1 MYKRLLYRF
10 LFSTMVFGAVMIGCR
25 TFFDAP
31 DLKHMNGEEEENG
44 IPLQDRLDLAMQYE
58 FEITKDVSTNTVPRE
73 RLIVA
78 KEVAMQTM
86 QQPKYGNSTQA
97 AIPGIAWMERGPN
110 NIGGR
115 TRSLLVDPND
125 ATKKTV
131 WAGSVGGGLWK
142 TTDITAANPVWTP
155 VNDFFSNIAVTTIT
169 YNPSAPMTMYFGTG
183 EGYFNADA
191 MRGLGIWKSTN
202 GGATWS
208 QLASTN
214 NANFYYV
221 NRMIVHPS
229 GDVYATTRNGLFRSQ
244 DGGVTFN
251 RVLGSSAPGGAVTD
265 NFSDVEL
272 AADNSIWASTLG
284 ANGGV
289 YRSTTGNAGTW
300 TLLNTGANGFPS
312 TGFWRVD
319 IACAPS
325 SAATCYAYA
334 EGPSGLLNLFR
345 TTDYGAN
352 WTTLAKPADADGGI
366 PATDFTRSQAW
377 YDMSMAVDP
386 NNANTVFVGGVDL
399 FKTTNGG
406 ASWSQVAHWYGGF
419 GFQYVHADQHIAM
432 YEPGNSSVIY
442 FGNDG
447 GVWRSSN
454 ATAAM
459 PTISSKDNSYNV
471 TQYYACAVHPT
482 AYSNYFLAGAQDN
495 GSHKFNSPG
504 INAAVNATGGDGCF
518 CHIDQDQPQ
527 FQWTSYVYNNY
538 YRSTNGGNTWTSVS
552 FGNSG
557 SFVNP
562 TDYDNASN
570 IFYAAI
576 SNGAYMR
583 WTDPQT
589 GATSATINVTG
600 FGGASV
606 RHISVSQNTPNRVFF
621 GLSNGSVVRV
631 DNANTVTSPAAGVV
645 VGTPVANN
653 SVSCIAIENG
663 NDNHILV
670 TYSNYGSN
678 SVWESTNALS
688 GAPTFTSVEGNLP
701 DMPVRWALF
710 SPLNNQQALL
720 ATEVGAWSTDLLN
733 GGATVWGASNSG
745 LANTRVDML
754 QIRSS
759 DNLVAAAT
767 HGRGLFTSDVFMTP
781 FPDFTASPVITYTN
795 KPVQFSDGSYKS
807 TAWSWNFG
815 DATTSTVKNPV
826 HAYTSPGLYTIT
838 LQINNNGAYTKTR
851 VGYVHV
857 LPDRTTPYLVV
868 NGDAGSFDVS
878 PLDFGAENIS
888 GTPWERGNSAVA
900 NKNGTVSGSS
910 AWVTGLTATTYA
922 DNSNSNLYCPSFNMM
937 ANGTY
942 ILSFYSKWRFEQGY
956 DGFRV
961 EYSLDKGSN
970 WNILGPYSPPQWYNF
985 NNLAGGSS
993 FPTGEPF
1000 FCSDTGST
1008 YYKHQL
1014 DISTLKGNPSVA
1026 FRFVFLS
1033 DGSVTKAGAAIDN
1046 FEISGPPNT
1055 NPLPVELLSFS
1066 GEVRKDYNL
1075 LSWTTA
1081 SEINNSGFEMQRSEN
1096 GNEFETIG
1104 FVEGAG
1110 NSSAIHEYS
1119 FKDSDIKNGTLYYRL
1134 KQIDIDGNYEYSNVV
1149 ALTSKDRTALDI
1161 QSLYPNPF
1169 GKEIGVLLN
1178 KAVVEPV
1185 VVKIFDA
1192 EGKLVWHETYPPFRN
1207 RFFVN
1212 TESLASGMY
1221 FISVESGE
1229 AKLIRRITKVNSN

>member
-1 MYKRLLYRF
+1 MRKSLLRLLF
-10 LFSTMVFGAVMIGCR
+10 IFLASGAILFSCR
-25 TFFDAP
+25 ILFFSAEP
-31 DLKHMNGEEEENG
+31 KHKSANEKKEG
-44 IPLQDRLDLAMQYE
+44 IPLQDRMDLAIQHE
-58 FEITKDVSTNTVPRE
+58 FEITKEVATNTVPRE
-73 RLIVA
+73 RLVA
-78 KEVAMQTM
+78 AKTYALQTLL
-86 QQPKYGNSTQA
+86 PSKYGNSTMA
-97 AIPGIAWMERGPN
+97 AIPGIAWTERGPN

-115 TRSLLVDPND
+115 TRTLLVDPND
-125 ATKKTV
+125 ATKKTI

-142 TTDITAANPVWTP
+142 TTDITVANPVWTP

-169 YNPSAPMTMYFGTG
+169 YQPGAPSIMYFGTG

-191 MRGLGIWKSTN
+191 LRGLGIWKSTN
-202 GGATWS
+202 GGASWN

-214 NANFYYV
+214 NNNFYYV

-229 GDVYATTRNGLFRSQ
+229 GDIYATTRSGLFRSQ
-244 DGGVTFN
+244 DGGTTFN
-251 RVLGSSAPGGAVTD
+251 RVLGSSAPGGAPTD

-289 YRSTTGNAGTW
+289 YRSTTGNSGSW
-300 TLLNTGANGFPS
+300 VKLNTGANGFPT

-325 SAATCYAYA
+325 NTNVCYAYA
-334 EGPSGLLNLFR
+334 EGPSGLLNLFK
-345 TTDYGAN
+345 TIDGGAN
-352 WTTLAKPADADGGI
+352 WTTLAKPVDADGGI
-366 PATDFTRSQAW
+366 PAADFTRSQAW
-377 YDMSMAVDP
+377 YDMSIAVDP
-386 NNANTVFVGGVDL
+386 NNASAVFVGGVDL
-399 FKTTNGG
+399 FKSTNGG
-406 ASWSQVAHWYGGF
+406 TSWSQIAHWYGGY
-419 GFQYVHADQHIAM
+419 GFQYVHADQHIVLF
-432 YEPGNSSVIY
+432 EPGNSSVVY

-447 GVWRSSN
+447 GVYRSTN

-459 PTISSKDNSYNV
+459 PTITGKNNSYNV
-471 TQYYACAVHPT
+471 TQYYGCAAHPG

-495 GSHKFNSPG
+495 GSHKFSNPG
-504 INAAVNATGGDGCF
+504 VNAVTSASGGDGCY

-527 FQWTSYVYNNY
+527 YQWTSYVYNNY
-538 YRSTNGGNTWTSVS
+538 YRSTDGGNTWTSVS

-570 IFYAAI
+570 VMYCGI
-576 SNGAYMR
+576 SGGNYMR
-583 WTDPQT
+583 WTNPQT
-589 GATSATINVTG
+589 GATSATVNVTN
-600 FGGASV
+600 FSGAGV

-631 DNANTVTSPAAGVV
+631 DNANTVASPVAGII
-645 VGTPVANN
+645 VGTPVGGN
-653 SVSCIAIENG
+653 SVSCVAIQDG

-670 TYSNYGSN
+670 TYSNFGIN

-688 GAPTFTSVEGNLP
+688 ATPTFTSVEGNLP
-701 DMPVRWALF
+701 DMPIRWALF
-710 SPLNNQQALL
+710 SPLNSSQAVLG
-720 ATEVGAWSTDLLN
+720 TEVGAWSTDLLS
-733 GGATVWGASNSG
+733 GGATNWGASSSG

-781 FPDFTASPVITYTN
+781 SPDFTASPVITYTN
-795 KPVQFSDGSYKS
+795 KVVQFTDGSYKA
-807 TAWSWNFG
+807 TAWNWDFG
-815 DATTSTVKNPV
+815 DGGTATIKNPT

-838 LQINNNGAYTKTR
+838 LVINNNGAYTKTR

-868 NGDAGSFDVS
+868 NGDGGSFDVNA
-878 PLDFGAENIS
+878 LDFGAENIS
-888 GTPWERGNSAVA
+888 GTPWQRGNSAIA

-922 DNSNSNLYCPSFNMM
+922 DNSSSNFYCPSFNMM

-942 ILSFYSKWRFEQGY
+942 ILSFYGKWRFEQAY

-970 WNILGPYSPPQWYNF
+970 WTMLGTYSPPQWYNF

-1014 DISTLKGNPSVA
+1014 DISALKGNASVA
-1026 FRFVFLS
+1026 FRFVFIT
-1033 DGSVTKAGAAIDN
+1033 DPSVTRAGVAIDN
-1046 FEISGPPNT
+1046 FEISGPPNS
-1055 NPLPVELLSFS
+1055 NPLPVEMLSFI
-1066 GEVRKDYNL
+1066 GEAKADHNL
-1075 LSWTTA
+1075 LLWSTA
-1081 SEINNSGFEMQRSEN
+1081 SEINNSGFDIQRSEN
-1096 GNEFETIG
+1096 GIEFNRIG
-1104 FVEGAG
+1104 FITGAG
-1110 NSSAIHEYS
+1110 NSSHVNEYS
-1119 FKDSDIKNGTLYYRL
+1119 FKDTDIGNDVLYYRL
-1134 KQIDIDGNYEYSNVV
+1134 KQIDNDGVFEYSHVI
-1149 ALTSKDRTALDI
+1149 ALGSKKKTAFGI
-1161 QSLYPNPF
+1161 KSLYPNPF
-1169 GKEIGVLLN
+1169 DKELGILFN
-1178 KAVVEPV
+1178 KAAEETINL
-1185 VVKIFDA
+1185 KIFDA
-1192 EGKLVWHETYPPFRN
+1192 NGKLVISETYPTSTDNLFI
-1207 RFFVN
+1207 N
-1212 TESLASGMY
+1212 TEELPGGIY
-1221 FISVESGE
+1221 FLTVESGDI
-1229 AKLIRRITKVNSN
+1229 KLVRKITKGG

>member
-1 MYKRLLYRF
+1 MYKPLLIRLCFSIMIVTAIF
-10 LFSTMVFGAVMIGCR
+10 LGCR
-25 TFFDAP
+25 SFIFQTDP
-31 DLKHMNGEEEENG
+31 KHFSEQQEENG
-44 IPLQDRLDLAMQYE
+44 IPLQDRMDLAMSYE
-58 FEITKDVSTNTVPRE
+58 FEITKEVATNTVPRE
-73 RLIVA
+73 RLIAA
-78 KEVAMQTM
+78 KASALQSL
-86 QQPKYGNSTQA
+86 QHPKYGNSTQA
-97 AIPGIAWMERGPN
+97 AIPGIAWTERGPN

-125 ATKKTV
+125 PTKKTV
-131 WAGSVGGGLWK
+131 WAGSVGGGIWK
-142 TTDITAANPVWTP
+142 TTDITVTNPAWAP

-169 YNPSAPMTMYFGTG
+169 YNPSVPTTMYFGTG

-191 MRGLGIWKSTN
+191 MRGLGIWKSTDA
-202 GGATWS
+202 GATWN

-229 GDVYATTRNGLFRSQ
+229 GDLYATTRNGLFRSQ
-244 DGGVTFN
+244 DGGTTFN
-251 RVLGSSAPGGAVTD
+251 RVLGASAPGGSVTD

-272 AADNSIWASTLG
+272 AADNSIWAGSLG
-284 ANGGV
+284 ADGGV
-289 YRSTTGNAGTW
+289 YRSTTGNAGSW

-312 TGFWRVD
+312 NGFWRVD

-325 SAATCYAYA
+325 SAATCYAYL
-334 EGPSGLLNLFR
+334 EGPAGLLNLYK
-345 TTDYGAN
+345 TTNTGAT
-352 WTTLAKPADADGGI
+352 WTTCAKPADADGGI
-366 PATDFTRSQAW
+366 PAADFTRSQAW

-386 NNANTVFVGGVDL
+386 NNANNVFVGGVDL

-406 ASWSQVAHWYGGF
+406 TSWAQVAHWYGGF
-419 GFQYVHADQHIAM
+419 GFQYVHADQHIVL
-432 YEPGNSSVIY
+432 YEPGNSNVIY

-447 GVWRSSN
+447 GVWRSTN

-459 PTISSKDNSYNV
+459 PAIATKDNSYDV

-495 GSHKFNSPG
+495 GTHKFVNPG
-504 INAAVNATGGDGCF
+504 INAVTSPTGGDGCY
-518 CHIDQDQPQ
+518 CHIDQNQPQ
-527 FQWTSYVYNNY
+527 YQWTSYVYNNY
-538 YRSTNGGNTWTSVS
+538 YRSTDGGNTWTSVS

-562 TDYDNASN
+562 TDYDDASN

-576 SNGAYMR
+576 SAGNYMR

-589 GATSATINVTG
+589 GATTATVNVTG
-600 FGGASV
+600 FGGANV

-631 DNANTVTSPAAGVV
+631 DNANSVASPAAGVV

-670 TYSNYGSN
+670 TYSNYGIN
-678 SVWESTNALS
+678 SVWESTNALA

-710 SPLNNQQALL
+710 SPLNNAQAILG
-720 ATEVGAWSTDLLN
+720 TEVGAWSTDLLN
-733 GGATVWGASNSG
+733 GGATNWGASSSG

-754 QIRSS
+754 QTRTS

-781 FPDFTASPVITYTN
+781 YPDFTATPLITYTN
-795 KPVQFSDGSYKS
+795 KSIQFSDGSYKS
-807 TAWSWNFG
+807 TSWNWDFG
-815 DATTSTVKNPV
+815 DAVTSALKNPM
-826 HAYTSPGLYTIT
+826 HSYTAPGLYTVT
-838 LQINNNGAYTKTR
+838 LVINGNGAYTKTR
-851 VGYVHV
+851 VSYVQV
-857 LPDRTTPYLVV
+857 LPDRATPYLVV
-868 NGDAGSFDVS
+868 NGDGGSFDVS

-888 GTPWERGNSAVA
+888 GTPWERGNSGVA

-910 AWVTGLTATTYA
+910 AWVTGLAAANYT
-922 DNSNSNLYCPSFNMM
+922 DNTNSNLYCPSFNMS
-937 ANGTY
+937 ANGVY
-942 ILSFYSKWRFEQGY
+942 ILSFYGKWRAEQAY

-970 WNILGPYSPPQWYNF
+970 WTILGAYGPPQWYNF
-985 NNLAGGSS
+985 DNLAGGSA

-1008 YYKHQL
+1008 YYKHL
-1014 DISTLKGNPSVA
+1014 MDISALKGNPMVA

-1033 DGSVTKAGAAIDN
+1033 DGSVTKAGVAIDN
-1046 FEISGPPNT
+1046 FEIQGPPNT
-1055 NPLPVELLSFS
+1055 SPLPVELLSFI
-1066 GEVRKDYNL
+1066 GEAKKDYNL

-1081 SEINNSGFEMQRSEN
+1081 SEVNNSGFEIQRSDN
-1096 GNEFETIG
+1096 GKDFSKINFIP
-1104 FVEGAG
+1104 GAG
-1110 NSSAIHEYS
+1110 NSTSLKEYS
-1119 FKDSDIKNGTLYYRL
+1119 FKDSDIGNRVLYYRL
-1134 KQIDIDGNYEYSNVV
+1134 KQIDIDGAFKYSEVV
-1149 ALTSKDRTALDI
+1149 AISNKNKLSLAI

-1169 GKEIGVLLN
+1169 GKEIGILLN
-1178 KAVVEPV
+1178 RPLEESVTI
-1185 VVKIFDA
+1185 KIFDA
-1192 EGKLVWHETYPPFRN
+1192 EGKLVFNEMYPPFRN
-1207 RFFVN
+1207 NIFIN
-1212 TESLASGMY
+1212 TESFSAGVY
-1221 FISVESGE
+1221 FISLETGES
-1229 AKLIRRITKVNSN
+1229 KLVKRITKSE

>member
-1 MYKRLLYRF
+1 MYKPLIFRC
-10 LFSTMVFGAVMIGCR
+10 LFSLMIATAIFLSCRSLVFHH
-25 TFFDAP
+25 
-31 DLKHMNGEEEENG
+31 DLKHVSEEEEENG
-44 IPLQDRLDLAMQYE
+44 IPLQSRMDLAMKHE
-58 FEITKDVSTNTVPRE
+58 FEITKEVSSNTVPRE
-73 RLIVA
+73 RLIIA
-78 KEVAMQTM
+78 KQYAMQTLNP
-86 QQPKYGNSTQA
+86 PKYGNMTQA
-97 AIPGIAWMERGPN
+97 AIPGIAWTERGPN

-115 TRSLLVDPND
+115 TRTILVDPND

-142 TTDITAANPVWTP
+142 TTDITVANPVWIP

-169 YNPSAPMTMYFGTG
+169 YNPSAPSTMYFGTG

-191 MRGLGIWKSTN
+191 LRGLGIWKSTN
-202 GGATWS
+202 GGASWS

-214 NANFYYV
+214 NTNFYYV

-244 DGGVTFN
+244 DGGTTFN
-251 RVLGSSAPGGAVTD
+251 RVLGVSAPGGSVTD

-272 AADNSIWASTLG
+272 AADNSIWAGSLG

-289 YRSTTGNAGTW
+289 YRSTTGNAGSW
-300 TLLNTGANGFPS
+300 SLLNTGANGFPA

-325 SAATCYAYA
+325 SAATCYAYV
-334 EGPSGLLNLFR
+334 EGPAGLLDLYK
-345 TTDYGAN
+345 TTNTGAT
-352 WTTLAKPADADGGI
+352 WTTLAKPDDADGGI
-366 PATDFTRSQAW
+366 PNADFTRSQAW

-386 NNANTVFVGGVDL
+386 NNASNVFVGGVDL

-406 ASWSQVAHWYGGF
+406 TSWSQVAHWYGGF
-419 GFQYVHADQHIAM
+419 GFQYVHADQHIVLF
-432 YEPGNSSVIY
+432 EPGNSSVVY

-447 GVWRSSN
+447 GVFRSTN

-459 PTISSKDNSYNV
+459 PSITSKDNSYNV

-495 GSHKFNSPG
+495 GTNKFTNPG
-504 INAAVNATGGDGCF
+504 INAVTSPTGGDGCYT
-518 CHIDQDQPQ
+518 HIDQDQPQ
-527 FQWTSYVYNNY
+527 YQWTSYVYNNY

-552 FGNSG
+552 FGNTG

-576 SNGAYMR
+576 SAGNYMR
-583 WTDPQT
+583 WTDPQS
-589 GATSATINVTG
+589 GATAATIGVTA
-600 FGGASV
+600 FSGASV

-621 GLSNGSVVRV
+621 GLSNGRVVRV
-631 DNANTVTSPAAGVV
+631 DNANTVGSPAAGVL

-670 TYSNYGSN
+670 TYSNYGIN

-710 SPLNNQQALL
+710 SPLNNQQAILG
-720 ATEVGAWSTDLLN
+720 TEVGAWSTDLLN
-733 GGATVWGASNSG
+733 GGTTNWGASSSG
-745 LANTRVDML
+745 LANTRIDML

-807 TAWSWNFG
+807 TSWAWDFG
-815 DATTSTVKNPV
+815 DGGTSTLKNPL
-826 HAYTSPGLYTIT
+826 HTYTTPGLFTIT
-838 LQINNNGAYTKTR
+838 LVINNNGAYTKTK
-851 VGYVHV
+851 VGYMHV
-857 LPDRTTPYLVV
+857 LPDRATPYLVV

-878 PLDFGAENIS
+878 PLDFGAENLG
-888 GTPWERGNSAVA
+888 GTPWERGNSAIA

-910 AWVTGLTATTYA
+910 AWVTGLTAANYA

-942 ILSFYSKWRFEQGY
+942 ILSFFGKWRFEQAF

-970 WNILGPYSPPQWYNF
+970 WTLLGTYSPPQWYNF
-985 NNLAGGSS
+985 NNLAGGSA

-1014 DISTLKGNPSVA
+1014 DISALKGNPMVA

-1033 DGSVTKAGAAIDN
+1033 DGSVTRAGAAIDN

-1055 NPLPVELLSFS
+1055 GPLPVELLSFS
-1066 GEVRKDYNL
+1066 GEAKKGYNL
-1075 LSWTTA
+1075 LSWATA
-1081 SEINNSGFEMQRSEN
+1081 TEINNSGFEIQRSAD
-1096 GNEFETIG
+1096 GNEFAAIG
-1104 FVEGAG
+1104 FVAGMG
-1110 NSSAIHEYS
+1110 NSSGLKEYS
-1119 FKDSDIKNGTLYYRL
+1119 FKDPDIRNDILYYRL
-1134 KQIDIDGNYEYSNVV
+1134 KQVDIDGAFEYSNVV
-1149 ALTSKDRTALDI
+1149 AISNKGNAALAI
-1161 QSLYPNPF
+1161 KSLYPNPF
-1169 GKEIGVLLN
+1169 GKELGVLFN
-1178 KAVVEPV
+1178 KAVEEPIT
-1185 VVKIFDA
+1185 VKIFDA
-1192 EGKLVWHETYPPFRN
+1192 GGKVVLTETYAPFRDNFFINTENISSGVYFLSVEAGEGKLVQR
-1207 RFFVN
+1207 V
-1212 TESLASGMY
+1212 
-1221 FISVESGE
+1221 
-1229 AKLIRRITKVNSN
+1229 TKSE

>member
-1 MYKRLLYRF
+1 MYKRFFYRF
-10 LFSTMVFGAVMIGCR
+10 IFSALVISAIVIGCR
-25 TFFDAP
+25 KFLFPVSD
-31 DLKHMNGEEEENG
+31 KHGDEESEEQA
-44 IPLQDRLDLAMQYE
+44 IPLQDRMDLAMQYE
-58 FEITKDVSTNTVPRE
+58 FEITKEVATNTVPRE
-73 RLIVA
+73 RLIAA
-78 KEVAMQTM
+78 KEYALQSL
-86 QQPKYGNSTQA
+86 QHPKYGNTTQA
-97 AIPGIAWMERGPN
+97 AITGVNWMERGPN

-115 TRSLLVDPND
+115 TRSIMVDPND

-142 TTDITAANPVWTP
+142 TTDITVSNPVWTP

-169 YNPSAPMTMYFGTG
+169 YNPSSPSIMYFGTG

-202 GGATWS
+202 GGSTWS

-214 NANFYYV
+214 NSNFYYV

-229 GDVYATTRNGLFRSQ
+229 GDIYATTRNGLYRSQ
-244 DGGVTFN
+244 DGGTTFN

-284 ANGGV
+284 ADGGV
-289 YRSTTGNAGTW
+289 YRSTTGNSGTW

-312 TGFWRVD
+312 SGFWRVD

-325 SAATCYAYA
+325 SAATCYAYL
-334 EGPSGLLNLFR
+334 EGPSGLLNLYR
-345 TTDYGAN
+345 TTNTGAT
-352 WTTLAKPADADGGI
+352 WTVLAKPADADGGI
-366 PATDFTRSQAW
+366 PAADFTRSQAW

-386 NNANTVFVGGVDL
+386 NNANNIFVGGVDL
-399 FKTTNGG
+399 FKSTNGG
-406 ASWSQVAHWYGGF
+406 TSWSQIAHWYGGF

-432 YEPGNSSVIY
+432 FEPGNSNVIY

-454 ATAAM
+454 ATAAI
-459 PTISSKDNSYNV
+459 PAITGKDNSYDV
-471 TQYYACAVHPT
+471 TQYYGCAVHPA

-495 GSHKFNSPG
+495 GSHIFNNPG
-504 INAAVNATGGDGCF
+504 VNAVTSASGGDGCL

-527 FQWTSYVYNNY
+527 YQWTSYVYNNY
-538 YRSTNGGNTWTSVS
+538 YRTTNGGSTWTSVS
-552 FGNSG
+552 FGNTG

-576 SNGAYMR
+576 SAGNYMR
-583 WTDPQT
+583 WTDPQS
-589 GATSATINVTG
+589 GATTATINVTG
-600 FGGASV
+600 FGGANI

-631 DNANTVTSPAAGVV
+631 DNANSVASPAAGVV
-645 VGTPVANN
+645 VGTPVAGN
-653 SVSCIAIENG
+653 SVSCVAIENG

-670 TYSNYGSN
+670 TYSNYGTN
-678 SVWESTNALS
+678 SVWESTNALAAS
-688 GAPTFTSVEGNLP
+688 PTFTSVEGNLP

-720 ATEVGAWSTDLLN
+720 GTEVGVWSTDLLN
-733 GGATVWGASNSG
+733 GGATNWGASSSG

-781 FPDFTASPVITYTN
+781 YPDFIASPVITYTN
-795 KPVQFSDGSYKS
+795 KPVQFNDASYKS

-815 DATTSTVKNPV
+815 DAGTSTTQNPV
-826 HAYTSPGLYTIT
+826 HTYTAPGLYTVT
-838 LQINNNGAYTKTR
+838 LVINNNGAYTKTR
-851 VGYVHV
+851 VGYVQV
-857 LPDRTTPYLVV
+857 LPDRPTPYLVV
-868 NGDAGSFDVS
+868 NGDGGSFDVN

-888 GTPWERGNSAVA
+888 GTPWERGNSAIA

-910 AWVTGLTATTYA
+910 AWVTGLTAANYA

-956 DGFRV
+956 DGFQV

-970 WNILGPYSPPQWYNF
+970 WSLLGTYSPPQWYNF

-1014 DISTLKGNPSVA
+1014 DISALKGNPMVA

-1046 FEISGPPNT
+1046 FEISGPPNSA
-1055 NPLPVELLSFS
+1055 PLPVELLSFS
-1066 GEVRKDYNL
+1066 GEAKADYNL
-1075 LSWTTA
+1075 LSWATA
-1081 SEINNSGFEMQRSEN
+1081 SEVNNSGFEIQRSEN
-1096 GNEFETIG
+1096 GNEFESIG
-1104 FVEGAG
+1104 FTAGAG
-1110 NSSAIHEYS
+1110 NSSSVKEYS
-1119 FKDSDIKNGTLYYRL
+1119 FKDSDIGSIVLYYRL
-1134 KQIDIDGNYEYSNVV
+1134 KQIDIDGNFKYSNVV
-1149 ALTSKDRTALDI
+1149 ALSNKGKAALSI
-1161 QSLYPNPF
+1161 KSLYPNPF
-1169 GKEIGVLLN
+1169 GKEIGVLFN
-1178 KAVVEPV
+1178 KPV
-1185 VVKIFDA
+1185 TEAIIIKIFDA
-1192 EGKLVWHETYPPFRN
+1192 EGKMVLAESYAPFRN
-1207 RFFVN
+1207 NLFIN
-1212 TESLASGMY
+1212 AETLSAGIY
-1221 FISVESGE
+1221 FLSVETGNE
-1229 AKLIRRITKVNSN
+1229 KLVQRITKGE

>member
-1 MYKRLLYRF
+1 MYTRF
-10 LFSTMVFGAVMIGCR
+10 LKHLFFSFMIFAAIIFSCTRFLLPSGQKKISTR
-25 TFFDAP
+25 
-31 DLKHMNGEEEENG
+31 EEEENA
-44 IPLQDRLDLAMQYE
+44 IPLQDRMDLAMQYE
-58 FEITKDVSTNTVPRE
+58 FEITKEVASNTVPRE
-73 RLIVA
+73 RLIAA
-78 KEVAMQTM
+78 KEYAMQSIR
-86 QQPKYGNSTQA
+86 QSKYGNSTQA
-97 AIPGIAWMERGPN
+97 AIPGIAWSERGPN

-115 TRSLLVDPND
+115 TRSILIDPND

-142 TTDITAANPVWTP
+142 TTDITVANPVWLP

-169 YNPSAPMTMYFGTG
+169 YNPSAPLTMYFGTG

-202 GGATWS
+202 GGATWA

-214 NANFYYV
+214 NSNFYYV

-229 GDVYATTRNGLFRSQ
+229 GDIYASTRNGVFRSQ
-244 DGGVTFN
+244 DGGTTFN

-289 YRSTTGNAGTW
+289 YRSTTGNAGSF

-312 TGFWRVD
+312 TGFSRVD

-325 SAATCYAYA
+325 SAATCYAYVQ
-334 EGPSGLLNLFR
+334 GPGSALLNFFK
-345 TTDYGAN
+345 TVDGGAN
-352 WTTLAKPADADGGI
+352 WTTLTKPADADPGVG
-366 PATDFTRSQAW
+366 ATDLTRGQAW
-377 YDMSMAVDP
+377 YDMSIAVDP
-386 NNANTVFVGGVDL
+386 NNPNVVFVGGVDL
-399 FKTTNGG
+399 FKTSNGG
-406 ASWSQVAHWYGGF
+406 TSWQQIAHWYGGF
-419 GFQYVHADQHIAM
+419 GFQYAHADQHIAIF
-432 YEPGNSSVIY
+432 EPGNSNVIY

-447 GVWRSSN
+447 GVWRSVN
-454 ATAAM
+454 ATAAI
-459 PTISSKDNSYNV
+459 PTIAGKDNSYNV

-495 GSHKFNSPG
+495 GSHKFTNPG
-504 INAAVNATGGDGCF
+504 INAVTSPTGGDGMF
-518 CHIDQDQPQ
+518 CHIDQNQPQ
-527 FQWTSYVYNNY
+527 YQWTSYVYNNY
-538 YRSTNGGNTWTSVS
+538 YRSADGGNTWTSVS
-552 FGNSG
+552 FGNTG

-562 TDYDNASN
+562 TDYDNVSN

-576 SNGAYMR
+576 SAGNYMR

-600 FGGASV
+600 FSGANV

-631 DNANTVTSPAAGVV
+631 DNANSVASPAAGVV
-645 VGTPVANN
+645 VGTPVPGN
-653 SVSCIAIENG
+653 SVSCVAIENG

-670 TYSNYGSN
+670 TYSNFGIN

-710 SPLNNQQALL
+710 SPLNNQQAILG
-720 ATEVGAWSTDLLN
+720 TEVGAWSTDLLN
-733 GGATVWGASNSG
+733 AGATNWGASNSG
-745 LANTRVDML
+745 LANTRVEML

-781 FPDFTASPVITYTN
+781 YPDFTASPIITYTN
-795 KPVQFSDGSYKS
+795 KPVQFNDGSYKS
-807 TAWSWNFG
+807 TAWSWDFG
-815 DATTSTVKNPV
+815 DAGTSTSKNPV
-826 HAYTSPGLYTIT
+826 HSYSAPGLYTIN
-838 LQINNNGAYTKTR
+838 LVINNNGAYTKTR
-851 VGYVHV
+851 VGYVQV
-857 LPDRTTPYLVV
+857 LPDRVTPYLVL
-868 NGDAGSFDVS
+868 NGDAGSFDIS

-888 GTPWERGNSAVA
+888 GTPWERGNSAIA

-910 AWVTGLTATTYA
+910 AWVTGLTAANYS
-922 DNSNSNLYCPSFNMM
+922 DNTNSSLYCPSFNMT
-937 ANGTY
+937 ANGVY
-942 ILSFYSKWRFEQGY
+942 ILSFYAKWRSEQGY

-970 WNILGPYSPPQWYNF
+970 WTILGGYNPPQGYNF
-985 NNLAGGSS
+985 NNTAGGSA
-993 FPTGEPF
+993 FPTNEPF
-1000 FCSDTGST
+1000 FCSDTGAT

-1014 DISTLKGNPSVA
+1014 DISALKGNPMVA

-1033 DGSVTKAGAAIDN
+1033 DGSVTRAGAAIDN
-1046 FEISGPPNT
+1046 FEIQGPPNT
-1055 NPLPVELLSFS
+1055 GPLPVELLSFI
-1066 GEVRKDYNL
+1066 GEAKEDYNL

-1081 SEINNSGFEMQRSEN
+1081 SEINNSGFEIQRSGDGKDYN
-1096 GNEFETIG
+1096 KLG
-1104 FVEGAG
+1104 FVTGAG
-1110 NSSAIHEYS
+1110 NSSSTKEYS
-1119 FKDSDIKNGTLYYRL
+1119 FKDSDNINGVLYYRL
-1134 KQIDIDGNYEYSNVV
+1134 KQIDNDGAFKYSNVV
-1149 ALTSKDRTALDI
+1149 AISNLDKSLLSI
-1161 QSLYPNPF
+1161 KSLYPNPF
-1169 GKEIGVLLN
+1169 DKEIGVLFN
-1178 KAVVEPV
+1178 KAVSETI

-1192 EGKLVWHETYPPFRN
+1192 EGKLILNETYAPFRN
-1207 RFFVN
+1207 NFFIN
-1212 TESLASGMY
+1212 TENFSAGGY
-1221 FISVESGE
+1221 FLSVETGDNKL
-1229 AKLIRRITKVNSN
+1229 AKRITKY